1 MLKISCERRIKLL
14 KTVNDLKKMLR
25 KDING
30 NKKSSFQSL
39 ASDVYEYYNGI
50 TVWFECINYR
60 FPEIMNLYIN
70 LPIELLKIDIMQMN
84 EISVFAEDYILRE
97 LSPVIN
103 EFGKSLCN
111 ESKEIRAQGD
121 IKMQPVDNKIVRR
134 TGVLYH
140 KGSFVLKMWCRF
152 PLMGVS
158 TVSGKNSCRLI
169 TELLKILD
177 AWIEKFDAS
186 RLYQKA
192 QVYKNQCEIRNYLK
206 ENGYVCFI
214 KNGSILP
221 REKENHMPKM
231 AAIPFKSPS
240 TMEHTIHL
248 TSGEAVTGMMIPKG
262 LTVITGGGYSGK
274 TTMMDAIESG
284 IYPHIEGDGREYV
297 ITEETAL
304 KVYAEDGR
312 TIHNLDMSP
321 FFKQGIS
328 GERIDDFSTEH
339 ASGSVSQ
346 AANIIEAIYAGSELL
361 LIDEDK
367 SATNF
372 MIRDNMM
379 RKIIKN
385 EPIIPLTDRMDELTK
400 KRNLAVIMVIGAIS
414 EYFHYADR
422 LLLIEDYKLYDISNE
437 IKKAEKTEKKLVE
450 ENICNWTTQRKIKNT
465 IGSMEKCFFR
475 TVHTENN
482 RKIILDNYTADV
494 MSLTTITTNEQLNS
508 LAFVMEKLLE
518 KMDKDEMKQD
528 VRFAIEKIFSVD
540 SKNNQ
545 EVAMMMTRK
554 DRWYEEIRNIDAICC
569 MNRMRGVKFCSNFDD

>member
-1 MLKISCERRIKLL
+1 M

-39 ASDVYEYYNGI
+39 ASDVYEYYNGMI
-50 TVWFECINYR
+50 VGFECINYR
-60 FPEIMNLYIN
+60 FPEIMNMYIN

-121 IKMQPVDNKIVRR
+121 IKIQSVDSKIVRR

-140 KGSFVLKMWCRF
+140 RGSFVLKMWCRF

-177 AWIEKFDAS
+177 AWIENFDAN
-186 RLYQKA
+186 RLYKKA
-192 QVYKNQCEIRNYLK
+192 KVYRNQCEIRKYLK

-221 REKENHMPKM
+221 REKENHTPKM
-231 AAIPFKSPS
+231 DAIPFKAPS
-240 TMEHTIHL
+240 TMEHTIQL
-248 TSGEAVTGMMIPKG
+248 NSGEVVTGMIIPKG

-284 IYPHIEGDGREYV
+284 IYYHIEGDGREYV

-321 FFKQGIS
+321 FFKQEIS
-328 GERIDDFSTEH
+328 EERIDDFSTEH

-346 AANIIEAIYAGSELL
+346 AANIIEAVYAGSELL

-372 MIRDNMM
+372 MVRDKMM

-385 EPIIPLTDRMDELTK
+385 EPIVPLTDRIDELTRK
-400 KRNLAVIMVIGAIS
+400 MNLAVIMVIGAIS

-422 LLLIEDYKLYDISNE
+422 ILLIEDYKLYDISSD
-437 IKKAEKTEKKLVE
+437 IKKTEKILVDE
-450 ENICNWTTQRKIKNT
+450 TICNWTTHRKIKNAV
-465 IGSMEKCFFR
+465 GSMENCFFR
-475 TVHTENN
+475 TIHTENN

-494 MSLTTITTNEQLNS
+494 MSLTAITTNEQLNS

-518 KMDKDEMKQD
+518 KMDKDEMKND
-528 VRFAIEKIFSVD
+528 VRLAIEKIFSVD

-545 EVAMMMTRK
+545 EFAMMITRK

-569 MNRMRGVKFCSNFDD
+569 MNRMRGVKFCSNLDD

>member
-1 MLKISCERRIKLL
+1 M

-39 ASDVYEYYNGI
+39 ASDVYEYYNGMI
-50 TVWFECINYR
+50 VKFECINYR

-121 IKMQPVDNKIVRR
+121 IKMQSVDSKIVRR

-140 KGSFVLKMWCRF
+140 RGSFILKMWCRF

-177 AWIEKFDAS
+177 AWIENFDAN
-186 RLYQKA
+186 RLYKKA
-192 QVYKNQCEIRNYLK
+192 KVYRNQCEIRKYLK
-206 ENGYVCFI
+206 ENGYMCFI

-231 AAIPFKSPS
+231 DAIPFKAPS

-248 TSGEAVTGMMIPKG
+248 NSGEVVTGMIIPKG

-284 IYPHIEGDGREYV
+284 IYNHIEGDGREYV

-321 FFKQGIS
+321 FFKQEIS
-328 GERIDDFSTEH
+328 EERIDDFSTEH

-346 AANIIEAIYAGSELL
+346 AANIIEAVYAGSELL

-372 MIRDNMM
+372 MVRDNMM
-379 RKIIKN
+379 RKLIKN
-385 EPIIPLTDRMDELTK
+385 EPIVPLTDRIDELTK
-400 KRNLAVIMVIGAIS
+400 KMNLAVIMVIGAIS

-422 LLLIEDYKLYDISNE
+422 ILLIEDYKLYDISSE
-437 IKKAEKTEKKLVE
+437 IKKTEKILVDE
-450 ENICNWTTQRKIKNT
+450 TICNWTTHRKIKNAAD
-465 IGSMEKCFFR
+465 SMENCFFR
-475 TVHTENN
+475 TIHTENN

-494 MSLTTITTNEQLNS
+494 MSLTAITTNEQLNS

-518 KMDKDEMKQD
+518 KMDKDEMKND
-528 VRFAIEKIFSVD
+528 VSLAIEKIFSVD

-545 EVAMMMTRK
+545 EFAMMITRK

-569 MNRMRGVKFCSNFDD
+569 MNRMRGVKFCSNLDD

>member
-1 MLKISCERRIKLL
+1 M

-50 TVWFECINYR
+50 TVGFECINYR
-60 FPEIMNLYIN
+60 FPEIMNMYIN
-70 LPIELLKIDIMQMN
+70 LPIKLLKIDIMQMD
-84 EISVFAEDYILRE
+84 EISVFVEDYILRE
-97 LSPVIN
+97 ISPVIN
-103 EFGKSLCN
+103 EFGKSLYH

-121 IKMQPVDNKIVRR
+121 IKMQSVDSKIVRR

-140 KGSFVLKMWCRF
+140 RGGFVLKMWCRF

-158 TVSGKNSCRLI
+158 MVSGKNSCRLI

-177 AWIEKFDAS
+177 AWIENFDVD
-186 RLYQKA
+186 RLYEKA
-192 QVYKNQCEIRNYLK
+192 NVYRNQCEIRNYLK

-221 REKENHMPKM
+221 REKENHMPKRD
-231 AAIPFKSPS
+231 AIPFKAPS
-240 TMEHTIHL
+240 TMEHTIQL
-248 TSGEAVTGMMIPKG
+248 NSGEVVTGMIIPKG

-284 IYPHIEGDGREYV
+284 IYHHIEGDGREYV
-297 ITEETAL
+297 ITEET
-304 KVYAEDGR
+304 
-312 TIHNLDMSP
+312 
-321 FFKQGIS
+321 
-328 GERIDDFSTEH
+328 
-339 ASGSVSQ
+339 SGSVSQ
-346 AANIIEAIYAGSELL
+346 AANIIEAVYAGSELL

-372 MIRDNMM
+372 MIRDKIM

-385 EPIIPLTDRMDELTK
+385 EPIVPLTDRIDELTRK
-400 KRNLAVIMVIGAIS
+400 MNLAVIMVIGAIS

-422 LLLIEDYKLYDISNE
+422 ILLIEDYKLYDISND
-437 IKKAEKTEKKLVE
+437 IKKTEKILIE
-450 ENICNWTTQRKIKNT
+450 ENICNWTINRKIKNVV
-465 IGSMEKCFFR
+465 GSMENCFFR
-475 TVHTENN
+475 TIHTENN

-494 MSLTTITTNEQLNS
+494 MSLTAITTIEQLNS
-508 LAFVMEKLLE
+508 LAFVMEKLLT
-518 KMDKDEMKQD
+518 KMDKDEIKKD
-528 VRFAIEKIFSVD
+528 VRFAIEKIFSID
-540 SKNNQ
+540 SKNNH
-545 EVAMMMTRK
+545 EFAMMITRK

-569 MNRMRGVKFCSNFDD
+569 MNRMRGVKFCNNLDD

>member
-1 MLKISCERRIKLL
+1 MDS
-14 KTVNDLKKMLR
+14 
-25 KDING
+25 
-30 NKKSSFQSL
+30 
-39 ASDVYEYYNGI
+39 
-50 TVWFECINYR
+50 
-60 FPEIMNLYIN
+60 
-70 LPIELLKIDIMQMN
+70 
-84 EISVFAEDYILRE
+84 
-97 LSPVIN
+97 
-103 EFGKSLCN
+103 
-111 ESKEIRAQGD
+111 
-121 IKMQPVDNKIVRR
+121 KIVRR

-140 KGSFVLKMWCRF
+140 RGSFVLKMWCRF

-177 AWIEKFDAS
+177 AWIENFDAN
-186 RLYQKA
+186 RLYKKA
-192 QVYKNQCEIRNYLK
+192 KVYRNQCEIRKYLK

-231 AAIPFKSPS
+231 DAIPFKAPS
-240 TMEHTIHL
+240 TMEHTIQL
-248 TSGEAVTGMMIPKG
+248 NSGE
-262 LTVITGGGYSGK
+262 

-284 IYPHIEGDGREYV
+284 IYHHIEGDGREYV

-321 FFKQGIS
+321 FFKQEIS
-328 GERIDDFSTEH
+328 EERIDDFSTEH

-346 AANIIEAIYAGSELL
+346 AANIIEAVYAGSELL

-372 MIRDNMM
+372 MVRDKMM

-385 EPIIPLTDRMDELTK
+385 EPIVPLTDRIDELTRK
-400 KRNLAVIMVIGAIS
+400 MNLAVIMVIGAIS

-422 LLLIEDYKLYDISNE
+422 ILLIEDYKLYDISSD
-437 IKKAEKTEKKLVE
+437 IKKTEKILVDE
-450 ENICNWTTQRKIKNT
+450 TICNWTTHRKIKNAV
-465 IGSMEKCFFR
+465 GSMENCFFR

-494 MSLTTITTNEQLNS
+494 MSLTAITTNEQLNS

-518 KMDKDEMKQD
+518 KMDKDEMKND
-528 VRFAIEKIFSVD
+528 VRLAIEKIFSVD

-545 EVAMMMTRK
+545 EFAMMITRK

-569 MNRMRGVKFCSNFDD
+569 MNRMRGVKFCSNLDD

>member
-1 MLKISCERRIKLL
+1 M

-50 TVWFECINYR
+50 TVGFECINYR
-60 FPEIMNLYIN
+60 FPEIMNMYIN
-70 LPIELLKIDIMQMN
+70 LPIKLLKIDIMQMD
-84 EISVFAEDYILRE
+84 EISVFVEDYILRE
-97 LSPVIN
+97 ISPVIN
-103 EFGKSLCN
+103 EFGKSLYH

-121 IKMQPVDNKIVRR
+121 IKMQSVDSKIVRR

-140 KGSFVLKMWCRF
+140 RGGFVLKMWCRF

-158 TVSGKNSCRLI
+158 TISGKNSCRLI

-177 AWIEKFDAS
+177 AWIENFDVD
-186 RLYQKA
+186 RLYEKA
-192 QVYKNQCEIRNYLK
+192 NVYRNQCEIRNYLK

-221 REKENHMPKM
+221 REKENHMPKRD
-231 AAIPFKSPS
+231 AIPFKAPS
-240 TMEHTIHL
+240 TMEHTKPL
-248 TSGEAVTGMMIPKG
+248 TSGEVVTGMIIPKG

-284 IYPHIEGDGREYV
+284 IYHHIEGDGREYV

-321 FFKQGIS
+321 FFKQEIS

-346 AANIIEAIYAGSELL
+346 AANIIEAVYAGSELL

-372 MIRDNMM
+372 MIRDKIM

-385 EPIIPLTDRMDELTK
+385 EPIVPLTDRIDELTRK
-400 KRNLAVIMVIGAIS
+400 MNLAVIMVIGAIS

-422 LLLIEDYKLYDISNE
+422 ILLIEDYKLYDISND
-437 IKKAEKTEKKLVE
+437 IKKTEKILIE
-450 ENICNWTTQRKIKNT
+450 ENICNWTINRKIKNAV
-465 IGSMEKCFFR
+465 GSMENCFFR
-475 TVHTENN
+475 TIHTENN

-494 MSLTTITTNEQLNS
+494 MSLTAITTNEQLNS
-508 LAFVMEKLLE
+508 LAFVMEKLLT
-518 KMDKDEMKQD
+518 KMDKDEIKKD

-540 SKNNQ
+540 SKNNH
-545 EVAMMMTRK
+545 EFAMMITRK

-569 MNRMRGVKFCSNFDD
+569 MNRMRGVKFCNNLDD